1 MTMLDQLAWARAPD
15 HEKMPM
21 LRRVALI
28 GSTWKLSVITRARF
42 VLNEHTL
49 DLWARESREIDNR
62 SKIMTVCTILLPIE
76 GDCVLILITSKLFE
90 HFIICI
96 VLFSFFYVLF
106 QIKLLYYQSFC
117 INYQIFLYGLWY
129 VIIKFKK
136 FSKLEKYPT
145 SFSMN
150 GLWLCKPQFRIHARF
165 SSKMNTAGG
174 ENLRFT
180 HQSFFFFYFMHI
192 NSFILFVP
200 LRTATNFYLHTVTK

>member
-136 FSKLEKYPT
+136 FSKLEKFRTPFSLPTFWITGSTTSPTLLCIILYFSIQVTFAYFVVFLRYQLYPINQPFQFT
-145 SFSMN
+145 YSRFLVSAKSMLSN
-150 GLWLCKPQFRIHARF
+150 D
-165 SSKMNTAGG
+165 
-174 ENLRFT
+174 
-180 HQSFFFFYFMHI
+180 
-192 NSFILFVP
+192 
-200 LRTATNFYLHTVTK
+200 